1 MKDSFKKIKKMYE
14 DAYRE
19 HGDSP
24 SSLLTPKG
32 KNEIRFEALV
42 PFLKNSKSIL
52 DYGCGLGYLFPF
64 IESKNKDMEYHGVDI
79 IPDFIKANKLKYPD
93 GNFSEITETE
103 DIKKTYDIVFSSG
116 VFNLKNYEDD
126 SASRSYAFEKIK
138 NLFEITNEVFVCDF
152 LSKFVDFEQSGAQ
165 HFSVGEISNF
175 CSKHLSKR
183 FQIRHDLLPYEF
195 TLVAWKEDKI
205 KCPEN
210 YFIQKK

>member
-165 HFSVGEISNF
+165 HFSVDEISNF